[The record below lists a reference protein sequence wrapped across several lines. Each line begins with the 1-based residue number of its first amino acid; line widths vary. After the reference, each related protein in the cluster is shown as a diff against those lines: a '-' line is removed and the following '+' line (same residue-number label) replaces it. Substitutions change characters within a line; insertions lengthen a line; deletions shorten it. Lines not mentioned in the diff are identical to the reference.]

1 MVLLR
6 VLTSGCVRVESVPG
20 NFCVWV
26 ATPAASFLHGK
37 FVWANWDVDEMM
49 RRKEEITEPGMLQIG
64 LQGAE
69 FVDIRTIFGK
79 VKERE
84 MTK

>member
-1 MVLLR
+1 
-6 VLTSGCVRVESVPG
+6 
-20 NFCVWV
+20 
-26 ATPAASFLHGK
+26 
-37 FVWANWDVDEMM
+37 MM